1 MVEAVGEYVSFVIAE
16 IEDAR
21 RSCAHPIIIVEQR
34 VDASEYVDNC
44 FGTADMVIITDQY
57 AHVIDLKLGKGVE
70 VSAVENPQLM
80 IYGLGVLNMAESIYD
95 IETVRMTIDK
105 THTKMGKAR
114 PWMLWPYL
122 GCGVCLFAIFAIPT
136 SWGQVAQY
144 TFFFIFYV
152 MLNAGFYTANN
163 IAYSALTALV
173 TKNENERVQ
182 LGSLRFVFAFTTSTI
197 IQAVTFGLV
206 AHFGNTAAA
215 WRIVALIYVIIG
227 IISNTISVLS
237 LKELPEDEN
246 ETKKE
251 ADTPKEK
258 YTLREAAGLLV
269 KNKFYLLILGVY
281 LLTQLYTAFTGVGT
295 YYMTYVLK
303 DANLMGKFATALNI
317 PMIIGLLMVPTVI
330 AKLGGMYKINYTGY
344 ALATIARILVIVAAY
359 MGSVPM
365 MLAFTAIASLGMC
378 PLQGDLNAVIASASD
393 YTYLTTGKRIDG
405 TMYSCTSLG
414 VKIGGGLGTAIS
426 GWLLAAAG
434 FIEGGVATQPEAVIT
449 MLNVMYLWLPAI
461 FCALVT
467 FLLTK
472 LNVEKANKALIASR
486 KA

>member
-1 MVEAVGEYVSFVIAE
+1 MTEKRYLNWYNKVGYGSGDIADNVVYAFLTFFV
-16 IEDAR
+16 
-21 RSCAHPIIIVEQR
+21 
-34 VDASEYVDNC
+34 
-44 FGTADMVIITDQY
+44 
-57 AHVIDLKLGKGVE
+57 
-70 VSAVENPQLM
+70 M
-80 IYGLGVLNMAESIYD
+80 IYLSDTIGLNTGIVGTLMAVAKIFDGISD
-95 IETVRMTIDK
+95 IIFGSLIDK

-122 GCGVCLFAIFAIPT
+122 GCGVCLFAIFSIPT
-136 SWGQVAQY
+136 SWGQTAQY
-144 TFFFIFYV
+144 AFFFIFYV

-163 IAYSALTALV
+163 IAYSALTALI

-182 LGSLRFVFAFTTSTI
+182 IGSLRFVFAFTTSTI

-206 AHFGNTAAA
+206 EHFGNDAAA
-215 WRIVALIYVIIG
+215 WRIVALIYVVLG

-237 LKELPEDEN
+237 VKELPEDEN
-246 ETKKE
+246 ESKK
-251 ADTPKEK
+251 AVDTPEEK
-258 YTLREAAGLLV
+258 YTLREAVGLLI

-295 YYMTYVLK
+295 YYMTYVLGNK
-303 DANLMGKFATALNI
+303 DLMGYFATALNV
-317 PMIIGLLMVPTVI
+317 PMIVGLLLVPTIV
-330 AKLGGMYKINYTGY
+330 AKLGGMYKINYSGY
-344 ALATIARILVIVAAY
+344 ALATVGRILVIVAAY
-359 MGSVPM
+359 LGSVPM
-365 MLAFTAIASLGMC
+365 MLAFTAVASLGMC

-426 GWLLAAAG
+426 GWLLAASG
-434 FIEGGVATQPEAVIT
+434 FIEGGVATQPESVLT
-449 MLNVMYLWLPAI
+449 MLNVMYLWLPMI

-472 LNVEKANKALIASR
+472 LNVEKANAKLLEA
-486 KA
+486 KN

>member
-1 MVEAVGEYVSFVIAE
+1 MTEKRYLKWYNKIGYGSGDIAGNVVYAFLTFFV
-16 IEDAR
+16 
-21 RSCAHPIIIVEQR
+21 
-34 VDASEYVDNC
+34 
-44 FGTADMVIITDQY
+44 
-57 AHVIDLKLGKGVE
+57 
-70 VSAVENPQLM
+70 M
-80 IYGLGVLNMAESIYD
+80 IYLSDTVGLNTGIIGTLMAVAKIFDGFSDVIFGSL
-95 IETVRMTIDK
+95 IDK
-105 THTKMGKAR
+105 TKTKMGKAR

-136 SWGQVAQY
+136 TWGKTAQY
-144 TFFFIFYV
+144 AFFFIFYV

-206 AHFGNTAAA
+206 EHFGNTAAA
-215 WRIVALIYVIIG
+215 WRIVALIYVVIG
-227 IISNTISVLS
+227 IISNTVSVLS
-237 LKELPEDEN
+237 LKELPDE
-246 ETKKE
+246 ELDDTDDKE
-251 ADTPKEK
+251 IQVVTEK
-258 YTLREAAGLLV
+258 YSLREAARLLI

-281 LLTQLYTAFTGVGT
+281 LLTQLYSAFTGVGT
-295 YYMTYVLK
+295 YYMTYVLGDK
-303 DANLMGKFATALNI
+303 NLMGNFATALNI
-317 PMIIGLLMVPTVI
+317 PMIVGLLLVPTLV
-330 AKLGGMYKINYTGY
+330 AKLGGMYKINYRGY
-344 ALATIARILVIVAAY
+344 ALATIARVLVIVAAY

-365 MLAFTAIASLGMC
+365 MLVFTAVASLGMC

-434 FIEGGVATQPEAVIT
+434 FIEGGVATQPESVLT

-467 FLLTK
+467 LLLTK
-472 LNVEKANKALIASR
+472 LNVEKANQALLAAR
-486 KA
+486 K

>member
-1 MVEAVGEYVSFVIAE
+1 MTEKRYLKWYNKIGYGSGDIAGNVVYAFLTFFV
-16 IEDAR
+16 
-21 RSCAHPIIIVEQR
+21 
-34 VDASEYVDNC
+34 
-44 FGTADMVIITDQY
+44 
-57 AHVIDLKLGKGVE
+57 
-70 VSAVENPQLM
+70 M
-80 IYGLGVLNMAESIYD
+80 IYLSDTVGLNTGIIGTLMAVAKIFDGFSDVIFGSL
-95 IETVRMTIDK
+95 IDK
-105 THTKMGKAR
+105 TKTKMGKAR

-136 SWGQVAQY
+136 TWGKTAQY
-144 TFFFIFYV
+144 AFFFIFYV

-206 AHFGNTAAA
+206 EHFGNTAAA
-215 WRIVALIYVIIG
+215 WRIVALIYVVIG
-227 IISNTISVLS
+227 IISNTVSVLS
-237 LKELPEDEN
+237 LKELPDE
-246 ETKKE
+246 ELDDTDDKE
-251 ADTPKEK
+251 IQAVTEK
-258 YTLREAAGLLV
+258 YSLREAARLLI

-281 LLTQLYTAFTGVGT
+281 LLTQLYSAFTGVGT
-295 YYMTYVLK
+295 YYMTYVLGDK
-303 DANLMGKFATALNI
+303 NLMGNFATALNI
-317 PMIIGLLMVPTVI
+317 PMIVGLLLVPTLV
-330 AKLGGMYKINYTGY
+330 AKLGGMYKINYRGY
-344 ALATIARILVIVAAY
+344 ALATIARVLVIVAAY

-365 MLAFTAIASLGMC
+365 MLVFTAVASLGMC

-434 FIEGGVATQPEAVIT
+434 FIEGGVATQPESVLT

-472 LNVEKANKALIASR
+472 LNVEKANQALMAAR
-486 KA
+486 K

>member
-1 MVEAVGEYVSFVIAE
+1 MQDKKYLKWFNKIGYGSGDIAGNVVYAFLTFFV
-16 IEDAR
+16 
-21 RSCAHPIIIVEQR
+21 
-34 VDASEYVDNC
+34 
-44 FGTADMVIITDQY
+44 
-57 AHVIDLKLGKGVE
+57 
-70 VSAVENPQLM
+70 M
-80 IYGLGVLNMAESIYD
+80 IYLTDTIGLNPGIIGTLMAVAKIFDGFSDVIFGSL
-95 IETVRMTIDK
+95 IDK
-105 THTKMGKAR
+105 TKTKMGKAR

-144 TFFFIFYV
+144 AFFFIFYV

-215 WRIVALIYVIIG
+215 WRIVALIYVLIG

-237 LKELPEDEN
+237 VKELPVDELD
-246 ETKKE
+246 ETDDKNIQ
-251 ADTPKEK
+251 AVMEK
-258 YTLREAAGLLV
+258 YSLRDAARLLI
-269 KNKFYLLILGVY
+269 KNKYYLLILGVY
-281 LLTQLYTAFTGVGT
+281 LLTQLYSAFTGVGT
-295 YYMTYVLK
+295 YYMTYVLGNK
-303 DANLMGKFATALNI
+303 DLMGNFATALNI
-317 PMIIGLLMVPTVI
+317 PMIVGLLIVPTLV
-330 AKLGGMYKINYTGY
+330 AKLGGMYKINYRGY
-344 ALATIARILVIVAAY
+344 AIATVARILVIVAAY

-365 MLAFTAIASLGMC
+365 MLVFTAVASLGMC

-434 FIEGGVATQPEAVIT
+434 FIQGGAAVQPDSVIS

-472 LNVEKANKALIASR
+472 LNVEKANTALLA
-486 KA
+486 KKG

>member
-1 MVEAVGEYVSFVIAE
+1 MNDRRYLKWYNKVGYGSGDIAGNVVYAFLTFFV
-16 IEDAR
+16 
-21 RSCAHPIIIVEQR
+21 
-34 VDASEYVDNC
+34 
-44 FGTADMVIITDQY
+44 
-57 AHVIDLKLGKGVE
+57 
-70 VSAVENPQLM
+70 M
-80 IYGLGVLNMAESIYD
+80 IYLTDTVGLNSGIVGTLMAAAKIFDGISDVIFGSP
-95 IETVRMTIDK
+95 IDK
-105 THTKMGKAR
+105 TKTKMGKAR
-114 PWMLWPYL
+114 PWMLWPYF
-122 GCGVCLFAIFAIPT
+122 GCGICLFAIFAIPT
-136 SWGQVAQY
+136 SWGKVAQY
-144 TFFFIFYV
+144 AFFFIFYV
-152 MLNAGFYTANN
+152 MLNAVFYTANN

-197 IQAVTFGLV
+197 IQAITFGMV
-206 AHFGNTAAA
+206 EHFGNTAEA
-215 WRIVALIYVIIG
+215 WRIVALIYVVIG

-237 LKELPEDEN
+237 LKELPEDETQIKA
-246 ETKKE
+246 ETT
-251 ADTPKEK
+251 APIEK

-281 LLTQLYTAFTGVGT
+281 LLTQLYSAFTGVGT
-295 YYMTYVLK
+295 YYMTYVLGDK
-303 DANLMGKFATALNI
+303 SLMGNFATALNI
-317 PMIIGLLMVPTVI
+317 PMIIGLLLVPTIV
-330 AKLGGMYKINYTGY
+330 AKLGGMYKINYSGY
-344 ALATIARILVIVAAY
+344 ALATVGRILVIVAAY

-426 GWLLAAAG
+426 GWLLDAAG
-434 FIEGGVATQPEAVIT
+434 FIEGGVATQPDSVIN

-461 FCALVT
+461 LCALVT
-467 FLLTK
+467 ILLTR
-472 LNVEKANKALIASR
+472 LNVEKANQALLASR

>member
-1 MVEAVGEYVSFVIAE
+1 MTEKRYLKWYNKIGYGSGDIAGNVVYAFLTFFV
-16 IEDAR
+16 
-21 RSCAHPIIIVEQR
+21 
-34 VDASEYVDNC
+34 
-44 FGTADMVIITDQY
+44 
-57 AHVIDLKLGKGVE
+57 
-70 VSAVENPQLM
+70 M
-80 IYGLGVLNMAESIYD
+80 IYLSDTVGLNTGIIGTLMAVAKIFDGFSDVIFGSL
-95 IETVRMTIDK
+95 IDK
-105 THTKMGKAR
+105 TKTKMGKAR

-136 SWGQVAQY
+136 TWGKTAQY
-144 TFFFIFYV
+144 AFFFIFYV

-206 AHFGNTAAA
+206 EHFGNTAAA
-215 WRIVALIYVIIG
+215 WRIVALIYVVIG
-227 IISNTISVLS
+227 IISNTVSVLS
-237 LKELPEDEN
+237 LKELPDE
-246 ETKKE
+246 ELDDTDDKE
-251 ADTPKEK
+251 IQVVTEK
-258 YTLREAAGLLV
+258 YSLREAARLLI

-281 LLTQLYTAFTGVGT
+281 LLTQLYSAFTGVGT
-295 YYMTYVLK
+295 YYMTYVLGDK
-303 DANLMGKFATALNI
+303 NLMGNFATALNI
-317 PMIIGLLMVPTVI
+317 PMIVGLLLVPTLV
-330 AKLGGMYKINYTGY
+330 AKLGGMYKINYRGY
-344 ALATIARILVIVAAY
+344 ALATIARVLVIVAAY

-365 MLAFTAIASLGMC
+365 MLVFTAVASLGMC

-434 FIEGGVATQPEAVIT
+434 FIEGGVATQPESVLT

-472 LNVEKANKALIASR
+472 LNVEKANQALLA
-486 KA
+486 KKV